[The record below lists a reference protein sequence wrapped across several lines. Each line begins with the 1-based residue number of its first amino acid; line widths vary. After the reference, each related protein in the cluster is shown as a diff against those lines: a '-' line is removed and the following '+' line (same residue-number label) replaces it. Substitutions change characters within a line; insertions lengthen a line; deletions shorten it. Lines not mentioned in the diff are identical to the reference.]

1 MVRKSL
7 VLDTSGVI
15 SLFIVYELL
24 NKGFKSKYL
33 EKLKNFELLVPE
45 DVEKELKGFIHRKT
59 RLSKTARFAMGFLST
74 RKNPLDREQ
83 LKDFSKTIGISL
95 KRKVKKEELQALKLS
110 VELDV
115 PLIVDEFG
123 ALQHFKSQFQEHK
136 MFLSFLTFSK
146 ILLDICLMHMDV
158 QDFTLGKFIP
168 SRWTRELKSERIEHI
183 HALLDQVHLMKK
195 P

>member
-24 NKGFKSKYL
+24 DKDFKSKYFK
-33 EKLKNFELLVPE
+33 KLKNFELLIPE
-45 DVEKELKGFIHRKT
+45 NVEKELKGFINRKT
-59 RLSKTARFAMGFLST
+59 RLSKTARLAMRFLST
-74 RKNPLDREQ
+74 RKNPLN
-83 LKDFSKTIGISL
+83 KNGIKFFSKKIGISL
-95 KRKVKKEELQALKLS
+95 KRDVKKEELQALKLS
-110 VELDV
+110 LELSV

-123 ALQHFKSQFQEHK
+123 ALQHFKSQFQGHK
-136 MFLSFLTFSK
+136 IFLSFLTFSK
-146 ILLDICLMHMDV
+146 ILLDICLTHMDV
-158 QDFTLGKFIP
+158 HDFILDKFIP
-168 SRWTRELKSERIEHI
+168 NRWSRGLKSKRIEYV